1 MLNNLADKER
11 LAFLHKFFHVLVSA
25 CVLNSGT
32 ICEGDSWTSVTAML
46 PPSKNVANP
55 LTFLPA
61 GGWGILRALGVS
73 GCYRLLFEFPTPVE
87 KLKRLTMGDQHY
99 FYVFIVATLPHGRG
113 KGLASKIVSQILHL
127 AQQQGRNVWLEATTE
142 QSKAVYQKLGFR
154 VVGDIV
160 LGQGRAAS
168 DGSYQEGGPGVT
180 IWPMVWK
187 PTISS

>member
-11 LAFLHKFFHVLVSA
+11 LDFLYKFFHVLVSA

-32 ICEGDSWTSVTAML
+32 IYEANSWTSVTAML
-46 PPSKNVANP
+46 PPGKNVANP

-61 GGWGILRALGVS
+61 GGWSVLRTLGVS
-73 GCYRLLFEFPTPVE
+73 GCHKLLFEFPRPVE
-87 KLKRLTMGDQHY
+87 KLKKLNMGDERY
-99 FYVFIVATLPHGRG
+99 FYVFIVATLEDGRG
-113 KGLASKIVSQILHL
+113 KGLASKVVSQILHL
-127 AQQQGRNVWLEATTE
+127 AQQEGKNVWLEATTE
-142 QSKAVYQKLGFR
+142 QSRAVYQKLGFR
-154 VVGDIV
+154 VVGDII